1 MTSPSPGCPG
11 LCPIT
16 DAMWISYCSNLAPIE
31 SRASVPQGRSNR
43 PKCPINGR
51 AARGNLV
58 WSSAKS
64 VCAAELRYRPRRT
77 MPGQG
82 QCPRPR
88 ESQNRTACLRCRL
101 DNLYAIKSFHAR
113 EPRARAIVQISR
125 CMFRPNLQRG
135 TDATLDYVGL
145 PKPLRGRCA
154 IYQRRHHALSA
165 SRRDHAIP
173 RSMVIKERR
182 KTIIGKQMSEWHQ

>member
-1 MTSPSPGCPG
+1 
-11 LCPIT
+11 
-16 DAMWISYCSNLAPIE
+16 MWISYCSNLAPIE
-31 SRASVPQGRSNR
+31 SRASVPQERSNR

-64 VCAAELRYRPRRT
+64 VCAAESRYRPRRT

-88 ESQNRTACLRCRL
+88 ESQNRTEHLPALPSRQSLR
-101 DNLYAIKSFHAR
+101 DQIISPR
-113 EPRARAIVQISR
+113 EPRARAIAQISR

-182 KTIIGKQMSEWHQ
+182 ETIIGKQMSEWHQ